1 LGRDFLT
8 IFFGLPQTFV
18 LPDFTQVYLKPF
30 TDLVDPIFEHFGTMG
45 EAVAPVAP
53 KETKNIKV
61 KKIIRT
67 LRVISE
73 FYIQK

>member
-1 LGRDFLT
+1 
-8 IFFGLPQTFV
+8 
-18 LPDFTQVYLKPF
+18 VYLKPF